1 MLKPAAL
8 VLLALPKPQQVH
20 SLGKKTR
27 ILRVDMTTQELILAE
42 NAVKKNKQI
51 YICIFSDVGVYVT
64 CRTVFTP
71 LCDTTPAQLPQ
82 SCIFSPLYET
92 P

>member
-51 YICIFSDVGVYVT
+51 YMYFFRWRG
-64 CRTVFTP
+64 
-71 LCDTTPAQLPQ
+71 LCHMQN
-82 SCIFSPLYET
+82 SPHS
-92 P
+92 PV